1 MSETIEKK
9 IDAEDTTNK
18 TTFADLG
25 LSEKMLAKITAKG
38 YKYPSAIQVG
48 VIPLLLN

>member
-1 MSETIEKK
+1 MSEIEKK
-9 IDAEDTTNK
+9 IDSTDTENK

-38 YKYPSAIQVG
+38 YKFPSAIQA
-48 VIPLLLN
+48 